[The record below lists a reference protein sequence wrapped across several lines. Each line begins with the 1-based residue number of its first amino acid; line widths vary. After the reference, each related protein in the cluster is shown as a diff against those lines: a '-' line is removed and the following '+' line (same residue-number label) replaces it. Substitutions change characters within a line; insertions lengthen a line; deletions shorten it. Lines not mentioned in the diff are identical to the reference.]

1 MNAILRSIEGIKMQ
15 MKIFRSSRF
24 AWMIHGLKNKIV
36 LEGTGKD
43 MRHIKLKLVDSI
55 DKELLKKWISAASE

>member
-1 MNAILRSIEGIKMQ
+1 